1 MKNHKSLLVYP
12 LALSALLFACEE
24 QGMIAPETTGS
35 NQTAYQEQSSSAI
48 LLNDSDLIPNGPDV
62 FYQEPWENNYS
73 ASGHAAHPV
82 DYSFDYPNPILDEE
96 GKYSTF
102 VSNVPLDISVRNASN
117 SVWYGNY
124 HYSFRNRS
132 DKSIHLD
139 CAVVIFR
146 APSGSS
152 QHHSYWNSISPFG
165 HPQQDYVEV
174 PIPGT
179 VDSYYIARLVFHDV
193 PKSQRLLQPGASFEY
208 RLGCPIVPNTNYI
221 SIEDSKHTVR
231 VIADLD
237 GSKNESII
245 ERYGTKRYTN

>member
-1 MKNHKSLLVYP
+1 MKNRKPQFFYP
-12 LALSALLFACEE
+12 LALSALLLACGE
-24 QGMIAPETTGS
+24 QEAIAPEAIS
-35 NQTAYQEQSSSAI
+35 HQAAHESQSTSVA
-48 LLNDSDLIPNGPDV
+48 LQNDSDLIPSGPDT
-62 FYQEPWENNYS
+62 FDQEPWENNYS
-73 ASGHAAHPV
+73 SSGHAAHPV
-82 DYSFDYPNPILDEE
+82 DYSFSGPNPILDELD
-96 GKYSTF
+96 KYSSF
-102 VSNVPLDISVRNASN
+102 VSNVPLDITVSNASN
-117 SVWYGNY
+117 SAWYGNY
-124 HYSFRNRS
+124 HYTFKNRS

-174 PIPGT
+174 AIPGT

-193 PKSQRLLQPGASFEY
+193 PKNQRLLQPGASFEY
-208 RLGCPIVPNTNYI
+208 RLGCPLVPNTGYI
-221 SIEDSKHTVR
+221 TIQDSKHTVR

-237 GSKNESII
+237 GSKNEAII